1 MTKYLK
7 YKYWGPPYTVENIFD
22 GKDNFSFKYG
32 FVLFCVKKSTLH
44 RTPTV
49 VIKTNFNFFRVSQ
62 STLHRQKKYPDV
74 RVHWLKNN
82 CLSVLFL
89 WVLCASCVLVSRL
102 TPPAQL
108 NRIYSFLCWW
118 TQGLAWALSYIYSL
132 ISAAIHFVVSLGIT
146 SSLVFSSLPFLLL
159 LFCFDLSFLDLSC
172 LCLE

>member
-1 MTKYLK
+1 M
-7 YKYWGPPYTVENIFD
+7 
-22 GKDNFSFKYG
+22 
-32 FVLFCVKKSTLH
+32 FCVKKSTLLVH

-82 CLSVLFL
+82 NCLSVLFL
-89 WVLCASCVLVSRL
+89 WVLCASCPCFSSYPPCSIEPYLLISVLMNPRFGMGS
-102 TPPAQL
+102 P
-108 NRIYSFLCWW
+108 
-118 TQGLAWALSYIYSL
+118 YIYSL

-172 LCLE
+172 LCLG